1 MNDEISRRPRMPG
14 RKECYQPRRSAPFF
28 LRLLA
33 QLSMMVIFLSAGY
46 YGADLFLKM
55 LDRKNVLKQEN
66 VVSSTEDLQ
75 RLLAAGDSSNSIA
88 GPRKELAVYPLG
100 HDGMM
105 KVSMKVLSEVQEDE
119 IIQAVNAV
127 FRESSERWANVIE
140 ARYVY
145 RDGIAVYLDLPQGFA
160 AGLEKMP
167 EERALL
173 MLTGIVR
180 TVVENFLPVKQVYFL
195 QESRWMQNV
204 GSIRL
209 SDPWGLES
217 EAS

>member
-1 MNDEISRRPRMPG
+1 MNDEISRRPRMPD
-14 RKECYQPRRSAPFF
+14 REEYYQPRRRAPLF
-28 LRLLA
+28 LRVLA
-33 QLSMMVIFLSAGY
+33 QLSVMVIFLAAGY

-66 VVSSTEDLQ
+66 IVSNTEDLQ
-75 RLLAAGDSSNSIA
+75 RLLAAGDWNDSVV
-88 GPRKELAVYPLG
+88 GPRKELVVYPLG
-100 HDGMM
+100 RDGMV
-105 KVSMKVLSEVQEDE
+105 KAGMKVLSEVQEDE

-127 FRESSERWANVIE
+127 FRESSESWANVIE
-140 ARYVY
+140 AKHVY

-160 AGLEKMP
+160 AGLGKMS

-195 QESRWMQNV
+195 QEGRWVQNV
-204 GSIRL
+204 GSIHL
-209 SDPWGLES
+209 SDPWGLEN
-217 EAS
+217 ANG